1 VGASA
6 DRFGV
11 SIPARAELIGS
22 LRVFASTVA
31 RHYGLDEDGVENV
44 KLAVSEA
51 AAAAVDGDS
60 AGRIDLAIDATPGSI
75 DVRIVSGA
83 WAESPWLSI
92 DVPEGMDAR
101 SLDRFEVVRGL
112 FADAD
117 RSESAGR
124 VTVRFSTAPTA
135 AG

>member
-1 VGASA
+1 
-6 DRFGV
+6 
-11 SIPARAELIGS
+11 
-22 LRVFASTVA
+22 
-31 RHYGLDEDGVENV
+31 
-44 KLAVSEA
+44 
-51 AAAAVDGDS
+51 
-60 AGRIDLAIDATPGSI
+60 
-75 DVRIVSGA
+75 
-83 WAESPWLSI
+83 
-92 DVPEGMDAR
+92 MDAR